1 MKLGGLFSGVGGFE
15 LAWTQLGHEVA
26 WMCEWDAK
34 ARKVLEAR
42 FPGVPIYPDVRD
54 LDPAEVE
61 AVDVLTGGSP
71 CQGFSVTGSRSGLEH
86 SESQLFADYVRIMDG
101 LADRGLQYAV
111 WENVPGVLSITNDD
125 GERTFEH
132 VVAALAGGTEPVRL
146 PADKRWNAGLAAG
159 RGRAVAW
166 RVLDSRYFGVAQ
178 RRRRVFACVAFG
190 DSCEDRAGRALL
202 AVSEGVRGHSA
213 SGVEAG
219 EGVAG
224 GVEERAGNPSVART
238 LKARADGSWTAD
250 GHGNEVVVDEPSA
263 FRMTAFGQYED
274 DDSAS
279 TLKQR
284 DHKDA
289 TDLIVGPSFGMIG
302 GSGQEGATAE
312 EQPAITASHG
322 QPWTLF
328 EPNDGVSYDGMNQ
341 KLEFG
346 VHRALRIGRDSSDF
360 VVQPDVEPQAF
371 NWQQGDAEYSLRDDS
386 SALAADSRPAVMI
399 PQAFRKAARSQSS
412 EDAESWVA
420 DGQANTLN
428 AFDVG
433 DTRTTHAIVEPTAFT
448 QNQREEVRVLG
459 DQTGALAANTGMHQ
473 TNYIHAYGVRRL
485 TPVECERL
493 QSFPDGWTE
502 PAVSDSA
509 RYKAM
514 GNAVTVN
521 VVRWILRRLP

>member
-42 FPGVPIYPDVRD
+42 FPSVPIYEDVRD

-71 CQGFSVTGSRSGLEH
+71 CQGFSVAGSRTGLEH
-86 SESQLFADYVRIMDG
+86 SESQLFADYIRIMDG
-101 LADRGLQYAV
+101 LAERGLQYAI
-111 WENVPGVLSITNDD
+111 WENVPGVLSIQNDD
-125 GERTFEH
+125 GERTFNH

-146 PADKRWNAGLAAG
+146 REDKRWNTGMAAG

-178 RRRRVFACVAFG
+178 RRRRLFACVAFG
-190 DSCEDRAGRALL
+190 HSCEDRAGRALL
-202 AVSEGVRGHSA
+202 AVGEGVRGHSS

-219 EGVAG
+219 KGVAG
-224 GVEERAGNPSVART
+224 GVASGVGGAS
-238 LKARADGSWTAD
+238 G
-250 GHGNEVVVDEPSA
+250 

-302 GSGQEGATAE
+302 ASGQEGATVE

-322 QPWTLF
+322 QPGNVAVPAVLMTMREGKPGGGKGPLLTAEESLTLATGNGQTLF
-328 EPNDGVSYDGMNQ
+328 
-341 KLEFG
+341 
-346 VHRALRIGRDSSDF
+346 
-360 VVQPDVEPQAF
+360 QPK
-371 NWQQGDAEYSLRDDS
+371 
-386 SALAADSRPAVMI
+386 
-399 PQAFRKAARSQSS
+399 AFRKSARVRSAITP
-412 EDAESWVA
+412 ETWVD
-420 DGQANTLN
+420 DGLANTIN
-428 AFDVG
+428 TFDVG
-433 DTRTTHAIVEPTAFT
+433 DVRTTHAIIEPPK
-448 QNQREEVRVLG
+448 
-459 DQTGALAANTGMHQ
+459 
-473 TNYIHAYGVRRL
+473 YGVRRL

-493 QSFPDGWTE
+493 QAFPDGWTE
-502 PAVSDSA
+502 PAGSDSA

-521 VVRWILRRLP
+521 TVRWILGRILEQS

>member
-26 WMCEWDAK
+26 WMCEWDK
-34 ARKVLEAR
+34 NARKVLQAR

-54 LDPAEVE
+54 LEPAEVE

-71 CQGFSVTGSRSGLEH
+71 CQGFSVAGSRSGLEH

-101 LADRGLQYAV
+101 LAERGLQYSV

-132 VVAALAGGTEPVRL
+132 VVAALAGGTVPVRL
-146 PADKRWNAGLAAG
+146 PTDKRWNTGLAAG

-190 DSCEDRAGRALL
+190 DSCEDRAGRTLL
-202 AVSEGVRGHSA
+202 AVAEGVRGDSP
-213 SGVEAG
+213 SGVQAW

-224 GVEERAGNPSVART
+224 GADAGAGSSRIPELAGTIGGQQRGGQD
-238 LKARADGSWTAD
+238 LDGTTYLPDVPA
-250 GHGNEVVVDEPSA
+250 
-263 FRMTAFGQYED
+263 
-274 DDSAS
+274 
-279 TLKQR
+279 
-284 DHKDA
+284 
-289 TDLIVGPSFGMIG
+289 FGMIG

-322 QPWTLF
+322 QPG
-328 EPNDGVSYDGMNQ
+328 NV
-341 KLEFG
+341 
-346 VHRALRIGRDSSDF
+346 A
-360 VVQPDVEPQAF
+360 QAF
-371 NWQQGDAEYSLRDDS
+371 NWQSGGDARGLDLTDET
-386 SALAADSRPAVMI
+386 SALTCQQTPAVMLHVRGGVEPEWAADETGTI
-399 PQAFRKAARSQSS
+399 QARGYKGLNHENVR
-412 EDAESWVA
+412 
-420 DGQANTLN
+420 DGQA
-428 AFDVG
+428 V
-433 DTRTTHAIVEPTAFT
+433 V
-448 QNQREEVRVLG
+448 
-459 DQTGALAANTGMHQ
+459 QT
-473 TNYIHAYGVRRL
+473 YGVRRL

-502 PAVSDSA
+502 PAGSDSA

-521 VVRWILRRLP
+521 VVRWILGRLP

>member
-26 WMCEWDAK
+26 WMCEWDPK

-71 CQGFSVTGSRSGLEH
+71 CQGFSVAGTRSGLEH

-101 LADRGLQYAV
+101 LAGRGLQYAV

-132 VVAALAGGTEPVRL
+132 VVTALAGGTEPVRL
-146 PADKRWNAGLAAG
+146 PTDKRWNTGLASG

-202 AVSEGVRGHSA
+202 AVAEGVRGDSPSSVQAGQGTSRSA
-213 SGVEAG
+213 DAG
-219 EGVAG
+219 AG
-224 GVEERAGNPSVART
+224 STRIPELAGAIGAQQRGGQD
-238 LKARADGSWTAD
+238 LDGTTYLPDFPA
-250 GHGNEVVVDEPSA
+250 G

-289 TDLIVGPSFGMIG
+289 TDLVVSHALT
-302 GSGQEGATAE
+302 SSASKGATE
-312 EQPAITASHG
+312 DGTGRGTPIT
-322 QPWTLF
+322 
-328 EPNDGVSYDGMNQ
+328 V
-341 KLEFG
+341 
-346 VHRALRIGRDSSDF
+346 
-360 VVQPDVEPQAF
+360 QAF

-399 PQAFRKAARSQSS
+399 PQAFRKAARAQSS
-412 EDAESWVA
+412 EDAESWVE

-433 DTRTTHAIVEPTAFT
+433 DTRTTHAIVEPEPWGFSAGNSQHARSMGEEQGIAPPVRAGASGT
-448 QNQREEVRVLG
+448 NQSPTVG
-459 DQTGALAANTGMHQ
+459 PIQ
-473 TNYIHAYGVRRL
+473 YGVRRL

-502 PAVSDSA
+502 PAGSDSA

-521 VVRWILRRLP
+521 VVRWILSRLP

>member
-42 FPGVPIYPDVRD
+42 FPGVPIYCDVRD

-61 AVDVLTGGSP
+61 AVDVMTGGSP
-71 CQGFSVTGSRSGLEH
+71 CQGFSVAGTRSGLEH

-146 PADKRWNAGLAAG
+146 PTDKRWNTGLAAG

-202 AVSEGVRGHSA
+202 AVAEGVRGDSP
-213 SGVEAG
+213 SGVQAG
-219 EGVAG
+219 EATSRSADEGAGSTRIPELAGAIGAQQRGGQDLDGTTYLPDLPAQAFNWQSGGDARGLDLTDETSALTCQQTPAVMLHVRG
-224 GVEERAGNPSVART
+224 GVDRDRHGKLAGKGPLLSYELSAT
-238 LKARADGSWTAD
+238 L
-250 GHGNEVVVDEPSA
+250 
-263 FRMTAFGQYED
+263 
-274 DDSAS
+274 
-279 TLKQR
+279 
-284 DHKDA
+284 DA
-289 TDLIVGPSFGMIG
+289 T
-302 GSGQEGATAE
+302 
-312 EQPAITASHG
+312 

-328 EPNDGVSYDGMNQ
+328 EP
-341 KLEFG
+341 K
-346 VHRALRIGRDSSDF
+346 
-360 VVQPDVEPQAF
+360 
-371 NWQQGDAEYSLRDDS
+371 
-386 SALAADSRPAVMI
+386 
-399 PQAFRKAARSQSS
+399 AFRNAARAQSS
-412 EDAESWVA
+412 EDAESWVE

-459 DQTGALAANTGMHQ
+459 DQTAALAANTGMHQ
-473 TNYIHAYGVRRL
+473 TNYIHSYGVRRL

-521 VVRWILRRLP
+521 VVRWILERMVNQ

>member
-42 FPGVPIYPDVRD
+42 FPGIPIYPDVRD

-61 AVDVLTGGSP
+61 AVDVMTGGSP
-71 CQGFSVTGSRSGLEH
+71 CQGFSVAGSRSGLEH
-86 SESQLFADYVRIMDG
+86 SESQLFADYVRIMNG
-101 LADRGLQYAV
+101 LAERGLHYAV

-132 VVAALAGGTEPVRL
+132 VVAALAGGAEPVRL
-146 PADKRWNAGLAAG
+146 PADKRWNAGLASG

-202 AVSEGVRGHSA
+202 AVAEGVRGDSP
-213 SGVEAG
+213 SGVKAR

-224 GVEERAGNPSVART
+224 GVAGRFGVPSVTGPLTATGMNRARGT
-238 LKARADGSWTAD
+238 ETVESSHA
-250 GHGNEVVVDEPSA
+250 VVDAPTTTRRVRSSKWV
-263 FRMTAFGQYED
+263 ED
-274 DDSAS
+274 ETGS
-279 TLKQR
+279 TLAAR
-284 DHKDA
+284 DYKDSG
-289 TDLIVGPSFGMIG
+289 DL
-302 GSGQEGATAE
+302 
-312 EQPAITASHG
+312 
-322 QPWTLF
+322 
-328 EPNDGVSYDGMNQ
+328 
-341 KLEFG
+341 
-346 VHRALRIGRDSSDF
+346 
-360 VVQPDVEPQAF
+360 VVESQAF
-371 NWQQGDAEYSLRDDS
+371 NWQQGDAQYSLRDDS
-386 SALAADSRPAVMI
+386 SALAAESRPAVMI
-399 PQAFRKAARSQSS
+399 PQAFR
-412 EDAESWVA
+412 
-420 DGQANTLN
+420 
-428 AFDVG
+428 
-433 DTRTTHAIVEPTAFT
+433 
-448 QNQREEVRVLG
+448 
-459 DQTGALAANTGMHQ
+459 
-473 TNYIHAYGVRRL
+473 YGVRRL

-502 PAVSDSA
+502 PAGSHSA